1 MKVDRKSISQTVAM
15 FLALLLMQAYVG
27 LGFAAPPTV
36 NAVSV
41 SMQQMS
47 GILSTELNKPIIVN
61 GASVSSGATI
71 LTGAMIEVPGGMS
84 ATVNFPG
91 HGTLIINE
99 NTKLT
104 LMLTGDNIRVVLTQG
119 CVILQTKKDTTGEV
133 YRQSDLVGTTDGSKD
148 DSITTC
154 PDRGVGP
161 ITTGLS
167 TGAKVG
173 ITLAAI
179 GGTATILAFA
189 LRGDDPSPSS
199 PSS

>member
-1 MKVDRKSISQTVAM
+1 MKVDRKFISRTVAM

-36 NAVSV
+36 NAVIV
-41 SMQQMS
+41 SPQQMS
-47 GILSTELNKPIIVN
+47 GILSTELNRPIIVN
-61 GASVSSGATI
+61 GASVTSGATI

-99 NTKLT
+99 NTKLSVEFS
-104 LMLTGDNIRVVLTQG
+104 NAKIRVNLIQG
-119 CVILQTKKDTTGEV
+119 CIVLQTKTGTAGEV
-133 YRQSDLVGTTDGSKD
+133 LRGADVIGTTDGSKD

-154 PDRGVGP
+154 PDRGAIPTG
-161 ITTGLS
+161 GLS